1 MEHFLQPKITGVAT
15 HVYVLFVTHFV
26 STVITMHI
34 SEPHNKEEY
43 QQNGIEHTHVPL
55 IA

>member
-1 MEHFLQPKITGVAT
+1 MKDFLQPEIASVAT
-15 HVYVLFVTHFV
+15 HVYISVVTHFIG
-26 STVITMHI
+26 SVIAMPI
-34 SEPHNKEEY
+34 SKSHNKKKY